1 VNKSTSNE
9 IASLKSEAVEAAIF
23 RAVDTLNE
31 TLAKTQQ
38 IAKSRDT
45 VLVDSQASVDSLAIV
60 NLIVFIEDEIAGSF
74 GHKLDLSGAD
84 PFAEE
89 DLKTL
94 GSLIDALC
102 GKLHLHRA

>member
-1 VNKSTSNE
+1 MNKSTSNE

-102 GKLHLHRA
+102 CKLHLHRA